1 MRWMKSTRIKRLSP
15 AALETFP
22 PPSKG
27 LTEKGGANEIVE
39 GELDSQHFARKG
51 ESNQKLTENRQAL
64 R

>member
-1 MRWMKSTRIKRLSP
+1 MKSTRITRLSP

-22 PPSKG
+22 RPSKG
-27 LTEKGGANEIVE
+27 RTDQGGAEEIVE
-39 GELDSQHFARKG
+39 GELNSQHFARKG